1 MTPSNLLRTALGAAS
16 RGSAALRLFSL
27 AIAASAITACG
38 GDGGGDTS
46 PAPAANSD
54 PQASFA
60 APASGGAGQALAFD
74 ASASADADGDAL
86 TFSWDFGDGSH
97 GGGAQLAHVFPSGG
111 SFTVTLTVADGRG
124 GSATSTR
131 SITVNAAPPLSAAA
145 PSVASV
151 SDAAGALAGVDV
163 TVLETQASATT
174 GGDGKANIAI
184 ATGAPVTLKF
194 SKGGYA
200 DQFKRL
206 QLPGGASGTQVAVR
220 MLARESALTLAD
232 AAAGGTLSGK
242 QGATLAVPA
251 GALVDAAGNAVSGAV
266 QVAITPVDV
275 AADVRAFPGLFQG
288 LRASGARGLIESYGT
303 VEYVLTK
310 NGAPLQVAPG
320 QKVTI
325 DIPIYTGLHRDGSAV
340 AAGQVIPL
348 WSLDERTAAWVQEGT
363 GTVVASAASPSGF
376 ALRAQ
381 VSHLSWWNC
390 DQWLGSIPDG
400 SYNPDV
406 RCCIRDTPN
415 GPCKENSG
423 DICEHTGSGPSSGG
437 NAGGRAGAALQRA
450 LRELPRQAPGA
461 QRVPAV
467 AAFATAPALTGAVL
481 PMPADMDI
489 TLQSSARNGTY
500 RGTRVLRGGAGV
512 SEVVTVSVL
521 PVASGGNDDPITLPW
536 SQNYAMQ
543 NNGEV
548 DRYKLTMPSGPGFEV
563 TVSRAGSTLGGTL
576 RVTRPDGS
584 VVATQNFGANAAYV
598 AEATVASAGVYT
610 IEVGAGSNA
619 PGAYKLEA
627 ASFGNC
633 SSVQA
638 LTLPFDGM
646 VDLAPNQSRCFDIS
660 LAADEVIH
668 IDPVGT
674 HNNVAGSVSLSTAL
688 GVQQIVARAYPG
700 SAPIWSGVA
709 VAGSYRMRVTNTSL

>member
-1 MTPSNLLRTALGAAS
+1 MPPARCK
-16 RGSAALRLFSL
+16 
-27 AIAASAITACG
+27 AC
-38 GDGGGDTS
+38 S
-46 PAPAANSD
+46 
-54 PQASFA
+54 
-60 APASGGAGQALAFD
+60 
-74 ASASADADGDAL
+74 
-86 TFSWDFGDGSH
+86 
-97 GGGAQLAHVFPSGG
+97 
-111 SFTVTLTVADGRG
+111 
-124 GSATSTR
+124 
-131 SITVNAAPPLSAAA
+131 
-145 PSVASV
+145 
-151 SDAAGALAGVDV
+151 V
-163 TVLETQASATT
+163 TVLETSASATT
-174 GGDGKANIAI
+174 GSDGKANIAI

-200 DQFKRL
+200 DQFKSVRL
-206 QLPGGASGTQVAVR
+206 QSGASGLQVAVR
-220 MLARESALTLAD
+220 MLAREDALTLAD

-242 QGATLAVPA
+242 QGATLVVPA

-325 DIPIYTGLHRDGSAV
+325 EIPIYTGLHRDGSAV

-437 NAGGRAGAALQRA
+437 SAGGNAGGRAGAALQRA
-450 LRELPRQAPGA
+450 LREQPRQAPGA

-467 AAFATAPALTGAVL
+467 AAFATAPAITGAVL

-543 NNGEV
+543 SNGEV
-548 DRYKLTMPSGPGFEV
+548 DRYKLTMPAGPGFEV
-563 TVSRAGSTLGGTL
+563 YRVARRLQPRRHAEGHAPRRQRGRDAELRRQRGLRRRGHGGQRRRLHDRGQRRQQRAGGLQARGGEL
-576 RVTRPDGS
+576 RQLQQRAGADAAVRRHGRPRAQS
-584 VVATQNFGANAAYV
+584 VALLRRL
-598 AEATVASAGVYT
+598 AG
-610 IEVGAGSNA
+610 GRRGD
-619 PGAYKLEA
+619 PHR
-627 ASFGNC
+627 
-633 SSVQA
+633 
-638 LTLPFDGM
+638 
-646 VDLAPNQSRCFDIS
+646 PNRP
-660 LAADEVIH
+660 A
-668 IDPVGT
+668 
-674 HNNVAGSVSLSTAL
+674 
-688 GVQQIVARAYPG
+688 QQRG
-700 SAPIWSGVA
+700 GLGVA
-709 VAGSYRMRVTNTSL
+709 VDSARRAADRRARLPGLRADGQRRRGRRQLPPAGDQHDAEHRQAGDDHHQARGAGRARGAGHTHGDRPRPRLGGPAVPAEAACRRPVPGVARRRQLAGRRADRARRHEPSPPAARRAAVRT